1 METVM
6 TSWSRIGRIAA
17 GAFAAALIYSPASAE
32 ILAAATRAANFFS
45 SSTTDV
51 VLQLKQNNAKVLR
64 FTTTGPGKTLVKIT
78 FNSECMVAAARGTWL
93 ALRIEVD
100 GVPADPYSGGTD
112 FAFCTAIDATGNTWM
127 SVSRQSLIKVPA
139 GDHVVRVFARIA
151 FGSGDWQLGDTSLVV
166 EK

>member
-45 SSTTDV
+45 ASTTDV

-64 FTTTGPGKTLVKIT
+64 FKTTGPGKTLVKIT
-78 FNSECMVAAARGTWL
+78 FNSECVVAAARGIWL
-93 ALRIEVD
+93 TLRIEVD
-100 GVPADPYSGGTD
+100 GIPADPAAGTD
-112 FAFCTAIDATGNTWM
+112 FAFCSAVDATGSTWM
-127 SVSRQSLIKVPA
+127 AVSRQSLIKVPA
-139 GDHVVRVFARIA
+139 GDHVVRVIARLL
-151 FGSGDWQLGDTSLVV
+151 GTGNWQLGDTSLVV